1 MKRQILI
8 VCDDLAICRTV
19 QTTMQS
25 DNATVASYVTSK
37 AEALSIFAKNE
48 YCLVIMDVQ
57 PPVDYA
63 LEMLV
68 IMRGAKT
75 TPILL
80 LTPKLTI
87 SEKIALFQA
96 GANACLEKPFDL
108 AVCAAQANSLIQLYV
123 EATVDY
129 RDYHPLIFGTELII
143 NPMYR
148 QVIIDGELLML
159 TRTEFDLLFCLAHRP
174 GQVWSMKQLYDHLWS
189 DELGFGGEHT
199 VKTHI
204 GNLRKNWLTWER
216 AISRTLGVSDI
227 DLSLLLMNIEKSY
240 PDKSAAANELRRFL
254 SKVKEKIV

>member
-19 QTTMQS
+19 QTTMQN
-25 DNATVASYVTSK
+25 DNATDASYVTSK

-108 AVCAAQANSLIQLYV
+108 AVCAAQANSLIQLYM
-123 EATVDY
+123 EATVDH

-148 QVIIDGELLML
+148 QVIVDGSLIEL
-159 TRTEFDLLFCLAHRP
+159 TRTEFDLLFCLACHP
-174 GQVWSMKQLYDHLWS
+174 GQVWSRGQLYSHVWAD
-189 DELGFGGEHT
+189 DLGTSGDNT
-199 VKTHI
+199 VRAHI
-204 GNLRKNWLTWER
+204 GNLRKKLADAGKNY
-216 AISRTLGVSDI
+216 IQNSRGVGY
-227 DLSLLLMNIEKSY
+227 KFV
-240 PDKSAAANELRRFL
+240 PPA
-254 SKVKEKIV
+254 SKP